1 MDAVANLKGVRLLV
15 ANMAAAVLYL
25 ASAEGGARSSAA
37 PATAVPG
44 RRPSAAAAVSGRRR
58 ALPPPSPPR
67 AAIERSPRPSC
78 LGAPLSAGLAVQGRR
93 QARTRMEEAA
103 HNLGALAAAA
113 VAQARRI
120 GGARGEVGKK
130 IRK

>member
-1 MDAVANLKGVRLLV
+1 MDAVANLKGVRLRV
-15 ANMAAAVLYL
+15 ANIAAALLNL

-37 PATAVPG
+37 P
-44 RRPSAAAAVSGRRR
+44 AAAVSGRRR

-67 AAIERSPRPSC
+67 AAVERSPRPRC